1 MDECIHQPDQ
11 ELNDEIF
18 WEPRKKVKG
27 IRIEEQKF
35 GDYECLEIILSL
47 KKENHILMPW
57 KNGVIV
63 KMLRRC
69 VGFKALE
76 TILQQL

>member
-1 MDECIHQPDQ
+1 MDECVHRPDQ
-11 ELNDEIF
+11 KLNDEIF

-27 IRIEEQKF
+27 LRIEEQKF

-47 KKENHILMPW
+47 KEENHILMPW
-57 KNGVIV
+57 KNGVII
-63 KMLRRC
+63 KMLGRC

-76 TILQQL
+76 TILQ